1 MPMTNFTQTEDD
13 QAFER
18 MMRHKPNFEPDA
30 PDAMCVQKILN
41 RDRERKELRK
51 MIYRGQ
57 LHKEIFERELTIHPM
72 ADNRCCSALYLL
84 TADIG
89 LWKQAEDHVSGHD
102 IHIAAMHPTGL
113 SGSAYV
119 FFTAAKDILTGSRN
133 VSVTDLADGSV
144 ISPQNFLVV
153 TTALAIR
160 GFGLNAA
167 KRMAAQPA

>member
-1 MPMTNFTQTEDD
+1 MPNFTQSPED

-30 PDAMCVQKILN
+30 PEVLFIQQILDQDK
-41 RDRERKELRK
+41 RRKEIK
-51 MIYRGQ
+51 NMIYRGR
-57 LHKEIFERELTIHPM
+57 LHKEIFERELNIHPM
-72 ADNRCCSALYLL
+72 TNNRYCSALYLL

-89 LWKQAEDHVSGHD
+89 LWNQVEDHVTAHD
-102 IHIAAMHPTGL
+102 IDIAAMHPTGL

-133 VSVTDLADGSV
+133 VSVTDLADSNI